1 MLTGRS
7 EVCGSDFQGKFAV
20 KKEEWNPR
28 VRNRTKSKRQLQR
41 TLAKIKSGNGRVLI
55 LIETKMK
62 VGVLDR
68 G

>member
-41 TLAKIKSGNGRVLI
+41 TLAKIKSGN
-55 LIETKMK
+55 
-62 VGVLDR
+62 
-68 G
+68 

>member
-28 VRNRTKSKRQLQR
+28 VRNRTKSIIKNSGQN
-41 TLAKIKSGNGRVLI
+41 KIRKWKSTDTYRN
-55 LIETKMK
+55 
-62 VGVLDR
+62 
-68 G
+68 